1 MCADFNTVADDFF
14 VNMTLQTTLA
24 LPTNRETVLH
34 FFEAVQREF
43 PAMGSFYQR
52 EPGGEFV
59 LEGDRESG
67 SYPWMELHENR
78 LSAGFFNPPDAAT
91 AYRMHHWLLDRS
103 VYFLGCSPLDVDS
116 LDVVFG
122 FNLDYQGNRDR
133 IVSQAL
139 LGGSPLGAF
148 LLDDSAQPLECEP
161 GVVIALDEDC
171 YVQARLAVETRSNSY
186 QVRTSSYS
194 EDPISVY
201 FTVRQYPAPGKVL
214 SFVEAIGDQCSQ
226 CEELVC
232 AMVIPNILRPIASA
246 IAGAR

>member
-43 PAMGSFYQR
+43 PAMASFYQR

-59 LEGDRESG
+59 LEGDRENG
-67 SYPWMELHENR
+67 SYPWLELHGNR
-78 LSAGFFNPPDAAT
+78 LSAGYFNPPEAGV

-103 VYFLGCSPLDVDS
+103 VYFLGCSPLDVDA

-133 IVSQAL
+133 IVTQAL
-139 LGGSPLGAF
+139 LGGSPLGSF
-148 LLDDSAQPLECEP
+148 LLEEGTQTLECEP
-161 GVVIALDEDC
+161 GVVIALDEEC
-171 YVQARLAVETRSNSY
+171 YLQARLGIETRSNSY
-186 QVRTSSYS
+186 QVRTGSYS
-194 EDPISVY
+194 DEPISVY
-201 FTVRQYPAPGKVL
+201 FTVRRYPAPGSAVPFAEVI
-214 SFVEAIGDQCSQ
+214 SAQCER

-232 AMVIPNILRPIASA
+232 SMVIPNILRPIASA